1 MPLQIRR
8 SEICSLQSCDY
19 SITLCFYAVIS
30 SKGDEDM
37 EIKRAETA
45 DLETVKRI
53 VHETIRAVYPHYYPN
68 GAVEF
73 FIAHHCPENIMK
85 DISSGSVYILY
96 DDGIPVGT
104 VTAAENELNRL
115 FVLPEYQGRGYGGKL
130 LSFAEERIAE
140 RYDNIVLSA
149 SLPAKPI
156 YMRKGYT
163 FKDYNSIK
171 CEGGDYLCYDE
182 MEKKL

>member
-1 MPLQIRR
+1 MVIRR
-8 SEICSLQSCDY
+8 AEI
-19 SITLCFYAVIS
+19 T
-30 SKGDEDM
+30 
-37 EIKRAETA
+37 

-53 VHETIRAVYPHYYPN
+53 VHETIRAVYPHYYPK

-73 FIAHHCPENIMK
+73 FIAHHSPENIMK
-85 DISSGSVYILY
+85 DISAGSVYILY
-96 DDGIPVGT
+96 DGGVPAGT

-130 LSFAEERIAE
+130 LAFAEDRIAE

-156 YMRKGYT
+156 YMKKGYI
-163 FKDYNSIK
+163 FKDYNSIE
-171 CEGGDYLCYDE
+171 CSGGDYLCYDE